1 MQFLLGDLKYEDNFC
16 RHFWS
21 RPGSGTDEASP
32 GWQKGICSTPQSD
45 LSSWLRCLFVP
56 CSRPSVSSSK
66 EGIAV
71 WAACWKQEA
80 KEKGS
85 LRDFESEPG
94 LENMLTLTQL
104 NDLWAVLKIH
114 SISNPLSNIELS
126 QSISDHINNFFSG
139 LILTHRT
146 CLFKVSCVKATEGSQ

>member
-21 RPGSGTDEASP
+21 RAGSGTKDEASP
-32 GWQKGICSTPQSD
+32 GWQKGICSIPQSD
-45 LSSWLRCLFVP
+45 LSSWQRCLFVP
-56 CSRPSVSSSK
+56 CSRPSVSSFK

-80 KEKGS
+80 KEQGS

-94 LENMLTLTQL
+94 LENMLALTQL

-114 SISNPLSNIELS
+114 SISKSL
-126 QSISDHINNFFSG
+126 
-139 LILTHRT
+139 
-146 CLFKVSCVKATEGSQ
+146 K